1 MSSKD
6 KRFTVVGIYAD
17 NHQRYA
23 TDAYGPTPTDAVID
37 ALLRCREDN
46 QGFVSGF
53 DVCAVFRGS
62 HPCKDVTVSDSRERP
77 EPKRCRA
84 KKWHKYTVVTEYDV
98 KHVKDLSPI
107 EAELGFHGKVA
118 GVFSGHVKNYSDE
131 VDWERVKAETRRKP
145 RPKQAPASSA
155 GAAASQACA

>member
-1 MSSKD
+1 MSSKET
-6 KRFTVVGIYAD
+6 RYTVVGIYTG

-37 ALLRCREDN
+37 AIFRCREDN
-46 QGFVSGF
+46 KGFVTGF
-53 DVCAVFRGS
+53 NVCAVFRGS

-118 GVFSGHVKNYSDE
+118 GVFLGHVKSYSDD
-131 VDWERVKAETRRKP
+131 VDWARVEAETKP
-145 RPKQAPASSA
+145 KARAKRAPTSAASASVSHAPA
-155 GAAASQACA
+155 

>member
-23 TDAYGPTPTDAVID
+23 TDAYGLTPTDAVID

-53 DVCAVFRGS
+53 DVCARTRS
-62 HPCKDVTVSDSRERP
+62 ASAKLRY
-77 EPKRCRA
+77 EPTCN
-84 KKWHKYTVVTEYDV
+84 T
-98 KHVKDLSPI
+98 
-107 EAELGFHGKVA
+107 
-118 GVFSGHVKNYSDE
+118 
-131 VDWERVKAETRRKP
+131 
-145 RPKQAPASSA
+145 
-155 GAAASQACA
+155 